1 MGLQLGIST
10 TKADACTRIAAA
22 LLCLLVMGTGARA
35 APPTLPGSVEPG
47 RDRPLPPAPEPR
59 IDYDFRIEAPHR
71 SPVPRDVDAIQFKL
85 KDLRIEGAKTLPD
98 AQLRPLY
105 RDLIGKKITLGAIF
119 DVADAIEQAYRKAG
133 YPLVRAYVPP
143 QRVSDG
149 VFTIRVVEGYVA
161 ALSVQGGSPSVQARI
176 RGYLAPALASH
187 PLRLG
192 LIERGLLLANDLGGV
207 TAGGVL
213 RPSASVPGAADLI
226 VTVEQPRVTGGI
238 AVDNRGSHFSG
249 LWTVT
254 ADAELNGVFDGEDRL
269 AAVLTASPHSLEQI
283 GGQLRYSHAIGDD
296 GLTASL
302 IGIVTHG
309 QPGST
314 LSAFNVRTD
323 SYAVGPRLS
332 WPAIRTRAQTLI
344 FDGGFTVQ
352 NAKVDILGT
361 GISHDNWRVLDVAAR
376 YLDNRFL
383 GGSLGV
389 SVDVAQG
396 LDILGATAS
405 GSPDLSRKGA
415 PIDFT
420 KVTAS
425 ARLLR
430 PLGGGFSFA
439 LAAQGQYA
447 FSPLITGE
455 QITFGGRQIGRG
467 YDPGAVTGDR
477 ELGGT
482 VELRYDRRFAQAWP
496 LRRVQPYAFYDTAAT
511 WYDNSGASFD
521 PSLVNGTIASAGGG
535 VRFWFDYDVMAG
547 VEVARTLRAVP
558 GSDGGSKTTKVLI
571 DAAIRF

>member
-1 MGLQLGIST
+1 MT
-10 TKADACTRIAAA
+10 
-22 LLCLLVMGTGARA
+22 LLCLLAAGTAVRA

-47 RDRPLPPAPEPR
+47 RDRPVPTAPQPR
-59 IDYDFRIEAPHR
+59 IEYDFRIEAPHR
-71 SPVPRDVDAIQFKL
+71 SPVPRDVDAIHFKL
-85 KDLRIEGAKTLPD
+85 RDLRIEGAKTLPVSR
-98 AQLRPLY
+98 LRPFY
-105 RDLIGKKITLGAIF
+105 RDLIGKDVTLASIF
-119 DVADAIEQAYRKAG
+119 DVADAIEQAYREAG

-149 VFTIRVVEGYVA
+149 VFTIRVVEGYIAAVA
-161 ALSVQGGSPSVQARI
+161 VQGGTPAVQDRI
-176 RGYLAPALASH
+176 RAYLAPALLSH
-187 PLRLG
+187 PLKLG
-192 LIERGLLLANDLGGV
+192 LIERGLLLANDLAGV

-213 RPSASVPGAADLI
+213 RPSASVPGAADLV
-226 VTVEQPRVTGGI
+226 VTVAQPRMTGGL

-249 LWTVT
+249 IWTVT
-254 ADAELNGVFDGEDRL
+254 GDARLNGLFDGEDSL
-269 AAVLTASPHSLEQI
+269 TAIVTASPHSLEQV

-302 IGIVTHG
+302 VGVITHG

-332 WPAIRTRAQTLI
+332 WPAIRTRAQTLV
-344 FDGGFTVQ
+344 FDGGLTVQ

-361 GISHDNWRVLDVAAR
+361 GISHDNWRVLDVAAS

-383 GGSLGV
+383 GGSLGIA
-389 SVDVAQG
+389 VDVAQG

-405 GSPDLSRKGA
+405 GSADLSRKGA

-420 KVTAS
+420 KITAS
-425 ARLLR
+425 ARMLR
-430 PLGGGFSFA
+430 PIGAGFSLA
-439 LAAQGQYA
+439 VAAQGQYA

-477 ELGGT
+477 GLGGT
-482 VELRYDRRFAQAWP
+482 VELRYDRSFAQVWP
-496 LRRVQPYAFYDTAAT
+496 LKRVEPYAFYDTAAT

-521 PSLVNGTIASAGGG
+521 PSLVNETIASAGGG
-535 VRFWFDYDVMAG
+535 VRFWFDYNVMVG
-547 VEVARTLRAVP
+547 VEGAHTLRAVP
-558 GSDGGSKTTKVLI
+558 GSDGGSKTTKVLV